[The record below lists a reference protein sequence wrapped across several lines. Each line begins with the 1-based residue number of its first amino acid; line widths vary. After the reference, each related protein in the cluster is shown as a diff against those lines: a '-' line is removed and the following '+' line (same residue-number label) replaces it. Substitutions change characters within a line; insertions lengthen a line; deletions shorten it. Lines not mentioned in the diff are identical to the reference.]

1 MGRSELRKMNGV
13 RAPAVAGMFYP
24 GDAGPLRGMVD
35 RMLGEAEAASVVP
48 KAIIAP
54 HAGYPYSGPIAGN
67 AFEPFRPLAGKVS
80 RVVVIGPSHHV
91 AFEGLALPESEC
103 FETPLGRVEVDLEA
117 AGELLDLPQ
126 VFVDDVPHRREHSL
140 EVEVPFLQ
148 QVLGDFQLVPV
159 VTGNAAPAEVAEA
172 LDRVWGGEET
182 RVVVSSDL
190 SHFLDYDS
198 ARRKDKETAER
209 IVGLEASIGPRQACG
224 AVAINGLL
232 HLAGAAPGPPAPDC
246 STCATPATP
255 PGTATG
261 WWAMALSRSCPTE
274 KGRDDAAQRS

>member
-1 MGRSELRKMNGV
+1 MGRSELSKMNGV
-13 RAPAVAGMFYP
+13 RSPAVAGTFYP
-24 GDAGPLRGMVD
+24 GDPGPLRGMVE
-35 RMLGEAEAASVVP
+35 RMLAEAETDAEAVVP

-67 AFEPFRPLAGKVS
+67 AFEPFRPLAGKIS

-103 FETPLGRVEVDLEA
+103 FETPLGRVEIDLEA
-117 AGELLDLPQ
+117 AAALLEMPQ

-159 VTGNAAPAEVAEA
+159 VTGTAAPAVVAEA
-172 LDRVWGGEET
+172 LARVWGGEET
-182 RVVVSSDL
+182 RTVVSSDL
-190 SHFLDYDS
+190 SHFLDYDT
-198 ARRKDKETAER
+198 ARRKDQATAEK
-209 IVGLEASIGPRQACG
+209 IVGLETSIGPRQACG

-232 HLAGAAPGPPAPDC
+232 HLATEDRTLGAHLLDLRNSGDTAGDRDRVVGYGAF
-246 STCATPATP
+246 SFTPN
-255 PGTATG
+255 
-261 WWAMALSRSCPTE
+261 
-274 KGRDDAAQRS
+274 